1 MREEGVALEHRVD
14 VAAVRR
20 RLRDVL
26 AVEQDPPARRALE
39 ARDHAQRRRL
49 AATRRPDHREELAGR
64 HVQVDAVDG
73 DDVGTER
80 LDELLEADFTLH
92 GALDLQAGGD
102 RFGAFGAGEP
112 PVDDEYERER
122 PQRDR
127 K

>member
-1 MREEGVALEHRVD
+1 MRSVV
-14 VAAVRR
+14 
-20 RLRDVL
+20 VL
-26 AVEQDPPARRALE
+26 PQ
-39 ARDHAQRRRL
+39 
-49 AATRRPDHREELAGR
+49 PDGPTIVKNSPGGMLK
-64 HVQVDAVDG
+64 VDAVDG
-73 DDVGTER
+73 DDVGTEC

-122 PQRDR
+122 SQRDR